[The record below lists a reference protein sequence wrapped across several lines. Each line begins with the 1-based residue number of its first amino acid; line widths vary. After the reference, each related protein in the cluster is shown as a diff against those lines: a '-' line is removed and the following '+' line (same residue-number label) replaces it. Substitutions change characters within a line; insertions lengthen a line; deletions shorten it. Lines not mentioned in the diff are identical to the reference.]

1 MAPGDVTRSANRTFE
16 LLGAI
21 VEHGGLTLGD
31 AAKQPIWQPVPRFA

>member
-31 AAKQPIWQPVPRFA
+31 AAKATDLATFVLY